1 MYKILICEEY
11 IGQKANELFID
22 YEYDIALNQDDI
34 FAKTY
39 EKKYDLYI
47 VNFSFYQVI
56 KELRKFEDS
65 TITIFIDD
73 YYDIYHIK
81 KAFEVGDEYLIKPL
95 NLEEL
100 NIRVLYYYK
109 KLYRDKS
116 KLLRYKDF
124 FFHTKTKQLY
134 KGNKKIKL
142 SPNETTLVELFLS
155 SPNTNL
161 LKYTLLDEINSTSDG
176 TLRVYISKLKKLG
189 FDIEFTRSTNS
200 YMLLL
205 LC

>member
-1 MYKILICEEY
+1 MYKILISEEY